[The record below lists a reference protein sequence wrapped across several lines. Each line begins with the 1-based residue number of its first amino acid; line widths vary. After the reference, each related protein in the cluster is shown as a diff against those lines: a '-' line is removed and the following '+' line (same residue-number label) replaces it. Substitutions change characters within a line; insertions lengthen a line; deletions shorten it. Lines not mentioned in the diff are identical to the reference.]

1 RHQVYPYAGM
11 SMPARVQ
18 RRDALMLKQE
28 FNCNMVRCS
37 HYPQSEH
44 FLDACDEL
52 GIMIWEETP
61 GWGYLGDSA
70 FQDLVVQNVPPD
82 GSDLGAP
89 AVDYFEPGGLY
100 RDVSLRL
107 VPQTFLADVF
117 AKPLDVLDAASRR
130 VEVECTVDAA
140 FAVPAPVDVGV
151 ALLDNG
157 RVVSQASV
165 PVAVEQAG
173 QVTAQL
179 SLDQLGDITLWH
191 FDNPRLYEVVATLR
205 VNGEPVHE
213 FTRRIGFRDV
223 SFETDGFFLNGNRV
237 KLFGL
242 NRHQVY
248 PYTGMSMP
256 ARVQRRDALMLKREF
271 NCNMVRCSHY
281 PQSPHFLDACDEL
294 GIMIWE
300 ETPGWGYLGDAAWQQ
315 IMLQNVHDMVVRDRS
330 RPSVVIWGVKPNET
344 THNVPALYT
353 QAKELADSLDG
364 SRPTSGTTYH
374 TLTDFVFDVMADDD
388 YSHSGGD
395 ATLAAPIAGVP
406 YLVTEAVGALDGPPG
421 YRHIDIQPVQQAQA
435 RLHAQVHNVAGGND
449 AYCGLLGWCA
459 FDYDSLAGYTFQS
472 MKWPGVADTFRIPKP
487 GAAFYQAQVS
497 PSVRPVI
504 APAFYWDFGPVSPVT
519 SLGTQAMIW
528 SNCDRLEA
536 YLDGV
541 HYASLTPDAAT
552 YPHVAYP
559 PCYLDTTGID
569 ATTLPELRLDGYV
582 GARLVLSRRF
592 AADPAGDGL
601 AVWTDDAELV
611 ADGSDVTRVGF
622 RAVDRYGAP
631 RPYAEGQVAIAVDG
645 PGTYQGEVVGLKVAA
660 TPELVL
666 PGEQTTV
673 TATLTNSA

>member
-1 RHQVYPYAGM
+1 
-11 SMPARVQ
+11 
-18 RRDALMLKQE
+18 
-28 FNCNMVRCS
+28 
-37 HYPQSEH
+37 
-44 FLDACDEL
+44 
-52 GIMIWEETP
+52 
-61 GWGYLGDSA
+61 
-70 FQDLVVQNVPPD
+70 
-82 GSDLGAP
+82 
-89 AVDYFEPGGLY
+89 
-100 RDVSLRL
+100 
-107 VPQTFLADVF
+107 
-117 AKPLDVLDAASRR
+117 
-130 VEVECTVDAA
+130 
-140 FAVPAPVDVGV
+140 
-151 ALLDNG
+151 
-157 RVVSQASV
+157 
-165 PVAVEQAG
+165 
-173 QVTAQL
+173 
-179 SLDQLGDITLWH
+179 
-191 FDNPRLYEVVATLR
+191 
-205 VNGEPVHE
+205 
-213 FTRRIGFRDV
+213 
-223 SFETDGFFLNGNRV
+223 
-237 KLFGL
+237 
-242 NRHQVY
+242 
-248 PYTGMSMP
+248 
-256 ARVQRRDALMLKREF
+256 
-271 NCNMVRCSHY
+271 
-281 PQSPHFLDACDEL
+281 
-294 GIMIWE
+294 
-300 ETPGWGYLGDAAWQQ
+300 
-315 IMLQNVHDMVVRDRS
+315 
-330 RPSVVIWGVKPNET
+330 
-344 THNVPALYT
+344 
-353 QAKELADSLDG
+353 
-364 SRPTSGTTYH
+364 
-374 TLTDFVFDVMADDD
+374 VFDVMADDD

-645 PGTYQGEVVGLKVAA
+645 PGTSARCPESPARLRSGRAIRSWDRARCASRPSARRARTCGRARRPRRYSPTPRCRCRRRPGGVLRRCPGDPGATSAPAA
-660 TPELVL
+660 RRRTGGGSPRR
-666 PGEQTTV
+666 PRSRRG
-673 TATLTNSA
+673 SRPR